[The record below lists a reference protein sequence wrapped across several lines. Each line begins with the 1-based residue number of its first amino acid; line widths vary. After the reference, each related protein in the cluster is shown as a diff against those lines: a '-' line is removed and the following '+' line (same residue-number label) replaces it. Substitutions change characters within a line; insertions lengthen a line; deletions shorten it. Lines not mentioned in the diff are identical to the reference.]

1 MEIKIIIKGTSAE
14 IDELALKKQL
24 RDMINIQRKQENPT
38 KKIFDDK
45 DFMDFIK
52 HLGEND

>member
-1 MEIKIIIKGTSAE
+1 MEIKIIIKGTE
-14 IDELALKKQL
+14 DEVSTLAMKQEL
-24 RDMINIQRKQENPT
+24 RERIRNQRKQENPT